1 MTPSLY
7 IHIPVCV
14 RKCAYCDF
22 FSVPVRN
29 FPAKTASENA
39 NLDTLVAALAK
50 EIACRKKEFDIEG
63 WKTVYIGG
71 GTPSILSPDELYA
84 LGAPLAGMEGAE
96 FTVEANPEDLTAAW
110 LDACKAAGIN
120 RLSLGIQ
127 SMSDESL
134 AAVQRRGTAE
144 SNRRALELVAKSWN
158 GRLSLDLISGL
169 PGQTPQRLSRDI
181 EELVSFDPDHISLYS
196 LTIEE
201 GTPLEAML
209 ADPARLARLPGEDEA
224 SELWIMGRDI
234 LEEKGFI
241 QYEVSN
247 FAKPGAESRHNTTY
261 WNLETYLGAGPGA
274 TGTVITGDTSIR
286 RVNTT
291 DIGRWLDRPETS
303 FDAEHISREDNIKEA
318 IMMGMRMISGI
329 GREKFRMRF
338 GVDVVELIPE
348 TVAAWIKKG
357 LLKAQGD
364 SLALNRD
371 GLLFLN
377 KFLAD
382 CLAEL

>member
-1 MTPSLY
+1 MAGGES
-7 IHIPVCV
+7 
-14 RKCAYCDF
+14 
-22 FSVPVRN
+22 
-29 FPAKTASENA
+29 A
-39 NLDTLVAALAK
+39 NLGVLVAALAK

-71 GTPSILSPDELYA
+71 GTPSLLSPKELYA
-84 LGAPLAGMEGAE
+84 LAEPLGSPRAGLEGTE
-96 FTVEANPEDLTAAW
+96 FTVEANPEDLTAEW
-110 LDACKAAGIN
+110 IDACKSAGVN

-134 AAVQRRGTAE
+134 VAVQRRGTAT
-144 SNRRALELVAKSWN
+144 SNRRALELVAKNWN

-169 PGQTPQRLSRDI
+169 PGQTAQRLSRDI
-181 EELVSFDPDHISLYS
+181 EELVSFGPDHISLYA

-209 ADPARLARLPGEDEA
+209 ADPARLPRIPDEDEA
-224 SELWIMGRDI
+224 SDLWIMGRDL
-234 LEEKGFI
+234 LEKNGFI

-261 WNLETYLGAGPGA
+261 WNLETYFGAGPGA

-291 DIGRWLDRPETS
+291 DIGRWIDRPETS
-303 FDAEHISREDNIKEA
+303 FDIEHISREDSIKEA
-318 IMMGMRMISGI
+318 IIMGMRTISGI
-329 GREKFRMRF
+329 NREKFRARF
-338 GVDVVELIPE
+338 GADVVGLIPA
-348 TVAAWIKKG
+348 TIDAWIRKG
-357 LLKAQGD
+357 LLKVKGD

-382 CLAEL
+382 CLVEL